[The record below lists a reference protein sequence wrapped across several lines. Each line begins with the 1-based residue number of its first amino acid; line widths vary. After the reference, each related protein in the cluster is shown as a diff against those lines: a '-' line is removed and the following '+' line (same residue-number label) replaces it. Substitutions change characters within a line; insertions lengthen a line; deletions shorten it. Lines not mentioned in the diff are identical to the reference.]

1 MADMSKRPEDET
13 YSAAKLRHVP
23 KPSQDWTYQF
33 DSLPS
38 LAELQTAMVKSEAEA
53 LSASSVKQSEVMTDA
68 EMEEN
73 EREERRA
80 QRRRKRESRTL

>member
-1 MADMSKRPEDET
+1 MTDMSKSPEDET
-13 YSAAKLRHVP
+13 YSAAKLYHVP

-38 LAELQTAMVKSEAEA
+38 LAEQQTAMIRREAEA
-53 LSASSVKQSEVMTDA
+53 LSASSVRQFEVMTDA

-80 QRRRKRESRTL
+80 HRRRERESRAL